1 LQSAA
6 ICVILRPLRI
16 SDLQA
21 RADEGRRVRIRRTAS
36 VIDVAFGV
44 IVGAAI
50 GAIAPSLIDA

>member
-1 LQSAA
+1 VSQQLGVLA
-6 ICVILRPLRI
+6 
-16 SDLQA
+16 
-21 RADEGRRVRIRRTAS
+21 GTS